1 LPPDKEETNI
11 QIAGL
16 VGSLRLIEISPGAFN
31 YLNPANAQSQTASS
45 TRRNFIPDPIFVCIS
60 RSVTE
65 DGSQDK
71 KSPRHD
77 GGGIE

>member
-11 QIAGL
+11 QIAGS
-16 VGSLRLIEISPGAFN
+16 VVSLRLIEISPGAFN

-45 TRRNFIPDPIFVCIS
+45 TRRNSIPYLVFVCVC

-71 KSPRHD
+71 KMPPA
-77 GGGIE
+77 